1 MTVAMKIDFYS
12 YWKLN
17 SLVVKHYFKK
27 MLKFLFSLVLSM
39 CALYYLF
46 KKMIMQLIKNSKIK

>member
-1 MTVAMKIDFYS
+1 
-12 YWKLN
+12 
-17 SLVVKHYFKK
+17 